1 MQSAYAARRGSSL
14 RWSGLHLAGDGTWAR
29 PGHNEHVDGQ
39 STTGARRWRRREDAW
54 LVAAGSALR
63 RAAGTAP
70 RRAADAMWRPS
81 GPADQRPD
89 LTGRA
94 IAADIAL
101 AAVAT
106 AAGLV
111 LAGYAARSLA
121 PPGGHQLLNHWG
133 WWQLALLATAARMIP
148 LAGRRLFPLAAL
160 WLSLGACA
168 LISVPGA
175 NVINFIALVPA
186 GYSAVAHSRYR
197 GAAMVTGAAVLFV
210 LAFPGDRF
218 AWPPNQGQPDNY
230 RLLLAFLVLIP
241 ALIVGNVSYQWRRRL
256 LSLNAEHEAAT
267 RRALELERARLAS
280 ELHDVVTHNVSVMI
294 VQAGAA
300 RQVLAD
306 APDDARAALLSVEA
320 SGRAA
325 MAELR
330 YLLGLLSPADDGSAD
345 GTGDSGDRADRPELR
360 PQPGLGQLRTL
371 VDRVSAAG
379 LEVDLHVDDLPFDLS
394 PGVDLAAFRVVQEA
408 LTNVIKH
415 AGRPPTS
422 VRVACRDGDVVVEV
436 ADAGTAATAGTS
448 APAATPMPGAGRG
461 LAGLRERAELYG
473 GELEAGPRPGGG
485 WLVRARIPAGLLPV
499 AATGR

>member
-1 MQSAYAARRGSSL
+1 MQSASAGRRGSSV
-14 RWSGLHLAGDGTWAR
+14 RRTGLHLTDDGTWAR

-39 STTGARRWRRREDAW
+39 STTGAWRWRRREEAW
-54 LVAAGSALR
+54 LAAAGSALP
-63 RAAGTAP
+63 RAAGTAL

-81 GPADQRPD
+81 WPADQRPD

-111 LAGYAARSLA
+111 LAGYAARGLA

-197 GAAMVTGAAVLFV
+197 GAAMVTGAAALFV

-330 YLLGLLSPADDGSAD
+330 HLLGLLSPADDAAAD
-345 GTGDSGDRADRPELR
+345 GTGDSGDHADRPELR

-379 LEVDLHVDDLPFDLS
+379 LEVDLHVDDLPAGLS

-436 ADAGTAATAGTS
+436 ADAGTF
-448 APAATPMPGAGRG
+448 APAAAPVPGAGRG

-473 GELEAGPRPGGG
+473 GDLEAGPRPGGG
-485 WLVRARIPAGLLPV
+485 WLVRARIPAGLLP
-499 AATGR
+499 AAAAGR